1 MYASCDAPS
10 MMLVGGLDVEGTIPT
25 DMPTDSSTASRTAHP
40 YRPLRDLPPSMASS
54 SSGDTLKQR
63 RSVIPSP
70 SSPLPV
76 EPLLPLSGGPVGD
89 VLHWGA
95 RPWVDPATYQLP
107 DGPAGA
113 ERAEAS

>member
-1 MYASCDAPS
+1 
-10 MMLVGGLDVEGTIPT
+10 MMRVGGIDVKGTTPAAT
-25 DMPTDSSTASRTAHP
+25 PKDMPTDSGPRP
-40 YRPLRDLPPSMASS
+40 YPPLRDLPPSMASRS
-54 SSGDTLKQR
+54 SSGSGDTLKQR
-63 RSVIPSP
+63 RSAIAPPP